1 MKRMTT
7 LLVALLIMVSGAMAQ
22 KQYKVGDY
30 YNENG
35 RAGVVFQVD
44 ETGQHGKIVSL
55 NEPNKLLIWCYD
67 SYDKGVE
74 WGAFNNDDGAA
85 NMVIILK
92 QVKNLKKYPAISWC
106 LAQGKGWY
114 LPAINELKTLLLD
127 NDVHSAV
134 NKTLIE
140 HGGIKLISVGEK
152 TAKNGFARDY
162 WSSTEE
168 PYFYNRYQDNSF
180 SNVTNRI
187 AKAKCIRMRMK
198 QSSCI
203 YEDKTIPLRV
213 RAIAVF

>member
-1 MKRMTT
+1 
-7 LLVALLIMVSGAMAQ
+7 
-22 KQYKVGDY
+22 
-30 YNENG
+30 
-35 RAGVVFQVD
+35 
-44 ETGQHGKIVSL
+44 
-55 NEPNKLLIWCYD
+55 
-67 SYDKGVE
+67 
-74 WGAFNNDDGAA
+74 
-85 NMVIILK
+85 
-92 QVKNLKKYPAISWC
+92 
-106 LAQGKGWY
+106 
-114 LPAINELKTLLLD
+114 
-127 NDVHSAV
+127 V